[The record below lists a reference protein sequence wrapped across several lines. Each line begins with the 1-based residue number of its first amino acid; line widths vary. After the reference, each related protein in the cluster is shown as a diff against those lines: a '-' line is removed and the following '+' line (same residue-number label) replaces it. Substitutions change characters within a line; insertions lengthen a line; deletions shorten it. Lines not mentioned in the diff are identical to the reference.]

1 MPLPDRPTG
10 FRPPRPPDRLALGRA
25 AEDLAARHL
34 EAAGASVLLRNF
46 RRRTGELDLVATH
59 AGALLVVE
67 VRLRSRDDY
76 GGGAASVDG
85 RKQRKI
91 VRTTRQLLQARRD
104 LARWPLRFD
113 VVVVTPD
120 GAPLPGGAEAAS
132 GPSGR
137 WQVEWIR
144 HAFSADA

>member
-1 MPLPDRPTG
+1 MT
-10 FRPPRPPDRLALGRA
+10 PPDRAALGRA

-34 EAAGASVLLRNF
+34 ESQGATLLLRNF
-46 RRRTGELDLVATH
+46 RRRTGELDLVALH
-59 AGALLVVE
+59 AGVVLVVE

-76 GGGAASVDG
+76 GGGAASVDV
-85 RKQRKI
+85 RKQRRV
-91 VRTTRQLLQARRD
+91 VRTTQQLLQSRRD

-120 GAPLPGGAEAAS
+120 GAERPGGAEGAAW
-132 GPSGR
+132 R
-137 WQVEWIR
+137 LEWIR

>member
-1 MPLPDRPTG
+1 MTRPDPTLAD
-10 FRPPRPPDRLALGRA
+10 RAPPDRQALGRA

-34 EAAGASVLLRNF
+34 EAEGATILLRNF

-59 AGALLVVE
+59 GGALLVVE

-76 GGGAASVDG
+76 GGGAASVDA
-85 RKQRKI
+85 RKRRRM
-91 VRTTRQLLQARRD
+91 VRTTQQLLQSDRG

-113 VVVVTPD
+113 VMVVTPT
-120 GAPLPGGAEAAS
+120 APPAGWRL
-132 GPSGR
+132 
-137 WQVEWIR
+137 EWIR

>member
-1 MPLPDRPTG
+1 MT
-10 FRPPRPPDRLALGRA
+10 PPDRAALGRA

-34 EAAGASVLLRNF
+34 ESQGATLLLRNF
-46 RRRTGELDLVATH
+46 RRRTGELDLVALH
-59 AGALLVVE
+59 AGVVLVVE

-76 GGGAASVDG
+76 GGGAASVDV
-85 RKQRKI
+85 RKQRRV
-91 VRTTRQLLQARRD
+91 VRTTQQLLQSRRD

-120 GAPLPGGAEAAS
+120 GAARPDGAAW
-132 GPSGR
+132 R
-137 WQVEWIR
+137 LEWIR